1 MNRLGNL
8 MVMLIA
14 LMLTMAIVFSIAGCA
29 ILIER
34 DIAELRELIEEPEE
48 TRVSRTYEWDTETDI
63 PGVTTHHVLLTNQ

>member
-48 TRVSRTYEWDTETDI
+48 THVSRTYEWDTETDI
-63 PGVTTHHVLLTNQ
+63 PGVTTHHVITFY

>member
-48 TRVSRTYEWDTETDI
+48 KEVSRTYEWDTETDI
-63 PGVTTHHVLLTNQ
+63 PGVTTHHTITFH

>member
-14 LMLTMAIVFSIAGCA
+14 LMLTMAIVFSIAGCV

-48 TRVSRTYEWDTETDI
+48 THMSRTYEWETATDI
-63 PGVTTHHVLLTNQ
+63 PGVTTHHLITFY